1 MTRIFLLIAVAFC
14 HFAYSKNPV
23 TEIEKTESLIQIWGL
38 LKYHHPEISKGVF
51 NWNEEFV
58 KEFDKIASIDKQ
70 DELNSEFI
78 SWIQKFDNPK
88 NKLKIN
94 ITTLDSKNLFR
105 KNADFNWISN
115 SNFNPE
121 LTALLDR
128 IRTNTNISN
137 FYATVNFNNYP
148 QFKNEIG
155 YEKYDSTLK
164 SNRLLFLASFWN
176 AMRYW
181 NVNIYLT
188 DTLWSKV
195 LIDAVPAFM
204 DNDLIKYEMAKFDL
218 TSQLSDSHATYDSN
232 NDSFY
237 PFKNYSNLNGRII
250 NDSLVITHL
259 INPKKSNKDSIFLG
273 DIVFSVRGITFGEY
287 NKRQF
292 SKVLNHS
299 NNNFLKYA
307 SANFNRI
314 LSSDQD
320 SLKIGI
326 ADKNGSILYK
336 YLHTGK
342 YERDNNSS
350 LKLGPKKRNNWEY
363 LTDNI
368 GYVNLSVITTAELK
382 SAFSTFKNTDGLVID
397 LRNYPKNIREND
409 ICKYL
414 YPTKKVF
421 VKVLSPISPS
431 FGEYDVKAKLRFL
444 MNPFSAGRK
453 NKNFYKGKVVLL
465 VDRETQSN
473 AEWIGMAIQN
483 SPNCI
488 TVGEQTS
495 GAVMNITRF
504 KMVDQSFIYF
514 TSGGAFYPDD
524 FGAQRNGL
532 KIDYEV
538 QESALNYNPNLY
550 VEEAIKIIDK

>member
-1 MTRIFLLIAVAFC
+1 MKKIYLIFAITFFQFT
-14 HFAYSKNPV
+14 HSQIKV
-23 TEIEKTESLIQIWGL
+23 TENKKTESLIQIWGL
-38 LKYHHPEISKGVF
+38 LKYHHPEISKGIF

-58 KEFDKIASIDKQ
+58 KEFNKISSIDDQEK
-70 DELNSEFI
+70 LNIEFI
-78 SWIQKFDNPK
+78 NWIRKFDEPK
-88 NKLKIN
+88 NKVKIN
-94 ITTLDSKNLFR
+94 IKTLDSKNLFK
-105 KNADFNWISN
+105 KNADYKWISN
-115 SNFNPE
+115 SNFNQE
-121 LTALLDR
+121 LIGLLDR

-148 QFKNEIG
+148 QFKNETG
-155 YEKYDSTLK
+155 YEKFDSTLK
-164 SNRLLFLASFWN
+164 SNRQLFVASFWN

-188 DTLWSKV
+188 DTLWSQV
-195 LIDAVPAFM
+195 LTDAIPAFIN
-204 DNDLIKYEMAKFDL
+204 DNLINYEIAKYDL
-218 TSQLSDSHATYDSN
+218 TSKLNDSHAIYDSN

-250 NDSLVITHL
+250 NDSLVITHIL
-259 INPKKSNKDSIFLG
+259 NPKNTNKDSIFLG
-273 DIVFSVRGITFGEY
+273 DIIFSVNDTTFGEY
-287 NKRQF
+287 YKKQY
-292 SKVLNHS
+292 SKILNHS
-299 NNNFLKYA
+299 TNNFLKYA
-307 SANFNRI
+307 SANFNKL

-320 SLKIGI
+320 SLKVGI
-326 ADKNGSILYK
+326 AKKNGSILYK
-336 YLHTGK
+336 YLHTYK
-342 YERDNNSS
+342 YERESKSS
-350 LKLGPKKRNNWEY
+350 LKLTGKKINNWEY

-382 SAFSTFKNTDGLVID
+382 SAFSTFKNIDGIIID

-431 FGEYDVKAKLRFL
+431 LGEYDVRAKLRFI

-483 SPNCI
+483 SPSCI

-495 GAVMNITRF
+495 GAVMNITTF
-504 KMVDQSFIYF
+504 NMVDQSSIYF
-514 TSGGAFYPDD
+514 TSSGAFYPDD
-524 FGAQRNGL
+524 IEAQRNGL

-538 QESALNYNPNLY
+538 AESAINYNPNLY
-550 VEEAIKIIDK
+550 IEEAIKIINK